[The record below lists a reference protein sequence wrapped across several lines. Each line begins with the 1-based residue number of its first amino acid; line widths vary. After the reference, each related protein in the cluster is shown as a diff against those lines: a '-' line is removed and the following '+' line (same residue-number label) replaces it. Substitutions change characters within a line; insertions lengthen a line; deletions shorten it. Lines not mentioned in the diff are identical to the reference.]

1 VQFSVITADDAETSY
16 EGTYQVLDNAVLVVH
31 PDDKGQPT
39 VRLSPAYWRQIIEP
53 REEYD
58 IWRACSSDRTPGANV
73 QGTRGF

>member
-58 IWRACSSDRTPGANV
+58 ILESV
-73 QGTRGF
+73 H